1 MIDINKDTGTIKI
14 IAKDTATLAV
24 QLDNYSFVPGDKV
37 YFTINDTTGAETFK
51 TQKIITE
58 FLDGRAII
66 NLGVEDTDLTPG
78 DYYYDVQVNLNTG
91 EIDTVIGPYK
101 FKVLGGVTY

>member
-14 IAKDTATLAV
+14 VARDTATLAV
-24 QLDNYSFVPGDKV
+24 QLDNYSLVQGDQV
-37 YFTINDTTGAETFK
+37 YFTINNEVGESTYK
-51 TQKIITE
+51 TQKIITD

-66 NLGVEDTDLTPG
+66 NLSSEDTDLEPG
-78 DYYYDVQVNLNTG
+78 DYYYDVQVNLKTG
-91 EIDTVIGPYK
+91 EIDTVIGPHK

>member
-14 IAKDTATLAV
+14 VARDTATLAV
-24 QLDNYSFVPGDKV
+24 QLDNYSFVDGDKV
-37 YFTINDTTGAETFK
+37 YFTINNKTGETTYK
-51 TQKIITE
+51 TQKVITD

-66 NLGVEDTDLTPG
+66 NLDQIDTDLPPG
-78 DYYYDVQVNLNTG
+78 EYYYDVQVNLKTG

-101 FKVLGGVTY
+101 FKILGGVTY